1 MKRLVLDVSCYAYL
15 IIVVL
20 QKYLIIV
27 ACDHGVAVY
36 VKHFKPCMAC
46 SICPVCIM

>member
-36 VKHFKPCMAC
+36 VKHLSRVWHVAYVQF
-46 SICPVCIM
+46 V